1 MDPVER
7 FAELYAEA
15 KRNPCHDATAVTL
28 STVSGDG
35 RPSARVV
42 LLKGV
47 DAGGFV
53 FYTNTRSRKGRE
65 MAARPDVALTFWW
78 PHIGWQVRV
87 EGRATAVSDA
97 EADAYFA
104 TRARGSQLGAWA
116 SHQSETLASRAELE
130 ARMAELTKKHEGQ
143 RVPRPPHWSGYRVAP
158 TAIEFWHNRDDRLHD
173 RELYTRASATA
184 PWILTLL
191 NP

>member
-1 MDPVER
+1 MDPLER
-7 FAELYAEA
+7 FGELFAQA
-15 KRNPCHDATAVTL
+15 RLAPCHDATAMTL
-28 STVSGDG
+28 STVGSDG

-47 DAGGFV
+47 DGGGFV
-53 FYTNTRSRKGRE
+53 FYTNTRSKKGRE
-65 MAARPDVALTFWW
+65 LAGNPHVALTLWW

-87 EGRATAVSDA
+87 EGIAAPVSAA

-116 SHQSETLASRAELE
+116 SDQSEPLATRAELE
-130 ARMAELTKKHEGQ
+130 ARLAALDARWASQ
-143 RVPRPPHWSGYRVAP
+143 PVPRPPHWSGYRVTP
-158 TAIEFWHNRDDRLHD
+158 SLIELWKNRDNRLHE
-173 RELYTRASATA
+173 REEYTRASPTA
-184 PWILTLL
+184 PWTMRLL

>member
-1 MDPVER
+1 MDPLAR
-7 FAELYAEA
+7 FAELFAQA
-15 KRNPCHDATAVTL
+15 RVNPCHDATAMTL
-28 STVSGDG
+28 ATVGDDG

-47 DAGGFV
+47 DDGGFV

-65 MAARPDVALTFWW
+65 LDAHPAVALALWW

-87 EGRATAVSDA
+87 EGDAVRVTDA

-104 TRARGSQLGAWA
+104 SRARGSQLGAWA
-116 SHQSETLASRAELE
+116 SDQSDTLGSRAELE
-130 ARMAELTKKHEGQ
+130 GRLAEYTTRFAGKA
-143 RVPRPPHWSGYRVAP
+143 VPRPPHWTGYRVTP
-158 TAIEFWHNRDDRLHD
+158 TTIELWKNRDDRLHD
-173 RELYTRASATA
+173 REEYRRESPSA
-184 PWILTLL
+184 PWTMRLL

>member
-1 MDPVER
+1 MDPLARFNEL
-7 FAELYAEA
+7 FAEARVA
-15 KRNPCHDATAVTL
+15 PCHDPTAMTLATIGA
-28 STVSGDG
+28 DG

-47 DAGGFV
+47 DGDGFV

-65 MAARPDVALTFWW
+65 LDADPRAALTLWW

-87 EGRATAVSDA
+87 EGNAARVTDA

-116 SHQSETLASRAELE
+116 SEQSDTLASRAELE
-130 ARMAELTKKHEGQ
+130 ARLADLTTRFAGQ
-143 RVPRPPHWSGYRVAP
+143 PVPRPPHWTGYRVTP
-158 TAIEFWHNRDDRLHD
+158 SLIEYWKNRADRLHE
-173 RELYTRASATA
+173 REEYRRASPAA
-184 PWILTLL
+184 PWTMRLL

>member
-1 MDPVER
+1 MDPLAR
-7 FAELYAEA
+7 FAELFAEA
-15 KRNPCHDATAVTL
+15 RVAPCHDPTAMTVATIGA
-28 STVSGDG
+28 DG

-65 MAARPDVALTFWW
+65 LDADPRCALALWW

-87 EGRATAVSDA
+87 EGRAARVSDA

-116 SHQSETLASRAELE
+116 SDQSATLDSRATLE
-130 ARMAELTKKHEGQ
+130 ARLAEVTARFSGSS
-143 RVPRPPHWSGYRVAP
+143 VPRPPHWTGYRVTP
-158 TAIEFWHNRDDRLHD
+158 TTIELWKNRDDRLHD
-173 RELYTRASATA
+173 REEFTRDSPTA
-184 PWILTLL
+184 PWTKRLL